1 MLKTLPNIGTGD
13 LGKVHAAAGALI
25 LLSISPQ
32 ESEKASEYIYV
43 LMSRGHAVLVH
54 LEKLMRSIWSPW

>member
-1 MLKTLPNIGTGD
+1 MPQTLRNTGTGD
-13 LGKVHAAAGALI
+13 LGKVNAAGALI

-43 LMSRGHAVLVH
+43 LMSRGHAVLVR
-54 LEKLMRSIWSPW
+54 L